1 MSDSPF
7 KLHKNANEK
16 EGGALYRRQLLKLAS
31 ILPVTGVIG
40 PVYARNSVSKHSDVG
55 AESPLQDPW
64 LSLDAVQ
71 NHLFPASESGLSAK
85 QFKALDYLQSKFERP
100 LADHEEQQFLFQGVG
115 WLNDLSISDYRRRFA
130 ALDYAEKEALLQKI
144 VKSRAGENWL
154 SLIIDNLIEAL
165 VTDPVYSGNPDGAGW
180 KSVGQ
185 IPGFPRPQAQ
195 DRYYELGYQKRQR
208 LYRQNDEKRLTK
220 G

>member
-7 KLHKNANEK
+7 KLHENTNEK
-16 EGGALYRRQLLKLAS
+16 KAFSLYRRQLLKLAS
-31 ILPVTGVIG
+31 IFPVTGV
-40 PVYARNSVSKHSDVG
+40 PASVYAQTSVTEHSDIG
-55 AESPLQDPW
+55 SEKALQDPW

-71 NHLFPASESGLSAK
+71 NHLFPPSESGLSAK
-85 QFKALDYLQSKFERP
+85 QLKALNYLQKKLERP
-100 LADHEEQQFLFQGVG
+100 LADHEEQEFLFQGVG
-115 WLNDLSISDYRRRFA
+115 WLNDLSISDYRRRFV

-165 VTDPVYSGNPDGAGW
+165 VTDPVYGGNPDGSGW
-180 KSVGQ
+180 KAIGQ

>member
-7 KLHKNANEK
+7 KLHDNTNEK
-16 EGGALYRRQLLKLAS
+16 KAFSLYRRQLLKLVS
-31 ILPVTGVIG
+31 ILSVAGVVNSVHAQTSVAEDPVTSSEK
-40 PVYARNSVSKHSDVG
+40 ALK
-55 AESPLQDPW
+55 DPW

-71 NHLFPASESGLSAK
+71 NHLFPVSESGLSAK
-85 QFKALDYLQSKFERP
+85 QLKALNYLQRKFERP
-100 LADHEEQQFLFQGVG
+100 LADLEEQQFLFQGVG
-115 WLNDLSISDYRRRFA
+115 WLNDLSISDYRRRFV
-130 ALDYAEKEALLQKI
+130 ALNLAEKEALLQRI

-165 VTDPVYSGNPDGAGW
+165 VTDPVYGGNPGGAGW